1 MDSTAD
7 FRVGCGVCGK
17 KVAPGY
23 LFRHHQR
30 YHTKMAKKFPCNSC
44 PKEYYSG
51 ARLEDHIKGKHQD
64 LQPSLPFF
72 CDVCPKTFKTESG
85 MFEYKTYMHRM
96 TRASLPCTKFE
107 KTFET
112 KLALM
117 KHISALHRELKYDEC
132 PKKLGS
138 RRSLKEHKKRK
149 HVNVEPAQVDGVA
162 QGENTI

>member
-44 PKEYYSG
+44 PKEYYLG

-72 CDVCPKTFKTESG
+72 CDLCPKTFKTESG
-85 MFEYKTYMHRM
+85 MFEHKTYMHRM
-96 TRASLPCTKFE
+96 TRASLPCTKCE

-112 KLALM
+112 KLAFM
-117 KHISALHRELKYDEC
+117 KHTSALHRVQSSCSK
-132 PKKLGS
+132 
-138 RRSLKEHKKRK
+138 SLSNLSFKISTRLSSTHSSASTSVTLREE
-149 HVNVEPAQVDGVA
+149 VN
-162 QGENTI
+162 

>member
-1 MDSTAD
+1 
-7 FRVGCGVCGK
+7 
-17 KVAPGY
+17 
-23 LFRHHQR
+23 
-30 YHTKMAKKFPCNSC
+30 MAKKFPCNSC

-72 CDVCPKTFKTESG
+72 CDLCPKTFRTESG
-85 MFEYKTYMHRM
+85 MFEHKTYMHQM
-96 TRASLPCTKFE
+96 TRASLPCTKCE

-112 KLALM
+112 KLAFM
-117 KHISALHRELKYDEC
+117 KHISALHRELKCDEC

-138 RRSLKEHKKRK
+138 RRLLKEHKKRK
-149 HVNVEPAQVDGVA
+149 HVNVEPVQVVGVA